1 MEDVRNL
8 IINILETNNVKN
20 IKFANDEIRCCCP
33 FHHEVN
39 PSFSINIKT
48 GKYICFSGKCGAK
61 GDLYSFI
68 SKLTGVSYEQ
78 AKKNFEI
85 NLQNL
90 KYQNII
96 NNVLELFKEKQKIT
110 NYIKYNNYKF
120 IELKDLQD
128 ESKILNMINIS
139 KNISNIV
146 KLKICLTNPYFKR
159 LVVPIDKNVY
169 EFRDI
174 TKQSNKKCL
183 YESGIKISNY
193 LFNIIINK
201 NDTSIFLCE
210 GTKDAM
216 SIAGFGFNSCCTF
229 GINISDEQIANIL
242 KLGMNKVYI
251 IRDNDEA
258 GRISSKNTFNILKNY
273 IDCEIIKYP
282 KDFKYKDPNEIMNK
296 DEFINLIKFN
306 IFLKN
311 LV

>member
-1 MEDVRNL
+1 M
-8 IINILETNNVKN
+8 
-20 IKFANDEIRCCCP
+20 
-33 FHHEVN
+33 
-39 PSFSINIKT
+39 
-48 GKYICFSGKCGAK
+48 
-61 GDLYSFI
+61 
-68 SKLTGVSYEQ
+68 
-78 AKKNFEI
+78 
-85 NLQNL
+85 
-90 KYQNII
+90 
-96 NNVLELFKEKQKIT
+96 
-110 NYIKYNNYKF
+110 
-120 IELKDLQD
+120 
-128 ESKILNMINIS
+128 
-139 KNISNIV
+139 
-146 KLKICLTNPYFKR
+146 KICLTNPYFKR

-216 SIAGFGFNSCCTF
+216 SIARFGFNSCCTF